1 MATKKKTAH
10 AVRPRSGAR
19 VADGGGKQ
27 KRDPAGTRARILAA
41 AMQEFST
48 HGLGGARVDRI
59 TRRAR
64 ANKRMLYYY
73 FGRKEQLFVA
83 VLEATYERF
92 GAAQQELELDH
103 YPPEE
108 AMRRLMAFLWT
119 YFLEHPEFIRLL
131 NSENLHQGRH
141 IKKST
146 RITELANPI
155 LGILDGVLRRGQQ
168 AGVFRGD
175 ADLNQLYVTA
185 TGVGY
190 FYLANRYTLS
200 ALLAMEM
207 LTEQARA
214 TRLAH
219 ITEVVLAYLTA
230 KSRAT
235 LR

>member
-1 MATKKKTAH
+1 MAAKKKAGRN
-10 AVRPRSGAR
+10 ARGA
-19 VADGGGKQ
+19 AAGNGIKQ

-41 AMQEFST
+41 AIQEFSSY
-48 HGLGGARVDRI
+48 GLGGARVDRI

-83 VLEATYERF
+83 VLEATYERY
-92 GAAQQELELDH
+92 GAAQQLLELDH
-103 YPPEE
+103 YPPME

-146 RITELANPI
+146 RIAELANPI
-155 LGILDGVLRRGQQ
+155 LGILDGVLRRGQEE
-168 AGVFRGD
+168 GVFRRD
-175 ADLNQLYVTA
+175 AELNQLYVTA

-200 ALLAMEM
+200 ALLAMDM
-207 LTEQARA
+207 LSEEARRA
-214 TRLAH
+214 RLAH
-219 ITEVVLAYLTA
+219 ITDVVLSYLTH
-230 KSRAT
+230 K
-235 LR
+235 

>member
-1 MATKKKTAH
+1 MTTKKAGRKAP
-10 AVRPRSGAR
+10 AKAIRPAANG
-19 VADGGGKQ
+19 VKQ

-41 AMQEFST
+41 AIQEFST
-48 HGLGGARVDRI
+48 YGLGGARVDRI

-92 GAAQQELELDH
+92 GAAQQLLELDH
-103 YPPEE
+103 YDPME
-108 AMRRLMAFLWT
+108 AMRHLMSFLWT

-155 LGILDGVLRRGQQ
+155 LGILDGVLRRGQEE
-168 AGVFRGD
+168 GVFRRD
-175 ADLNQLYVTA
+175 ADIKQLYVTA

-190 FYLANRYTLS
+190 FYLA
-200 ALLAMEM
+200 
-207 LTEQARA
+207 
-214 TRLAH
+214 
-219 ITEVVLAYLTA
+219 
-230 KSRAT
+230 K
-235 LR
+235 